1 MKINTF
7 HKKYKKITP
16 ANGFMTE
23 KSEHRQR
30 YGRVMTPYIVCA
42 DGFTMSVQASG
53 SHYCEPRGNYNR
65 YREFEIGFP
74 SQKESLIMRYCEDES
89 KPTDTVYAFVPF
101 NVVNDVLEKHGGIDI
116 DATLKR
122 AEEMQKS
129 A

>member
-1 MKINTF
+1 
-7 HKKYKKITP
+7 
-16 ANGFMTE
+16 MTE

-30 YGRVMTPYIVCA
+30 YDRVMAPYIVCA

-89 KPTDTVYAFVPF
+89 KPTDTVYAFVPC

>member
-16 ANGFMTE
+16 ANEFMTE

-30 YGRVMTPYIVCA
+30 YDRVMTPYIVCA

-53 SHYCEPRGNYNR
+53 SHYCEPRGNFNR

-89 KPTDTVYAFVPF
+89 KPTDTVYSFVPF
-101 NVVNDVLEKHGGIDI
+101 NVINEVLEKHGGIDI
-116 DATLKR
+116 DATLER